1 MGKRGIVSITN
12 EIGDKIAGTLDY
24 DLVDVEF
31 VKDHGNYFLRVYIDK
46 EGGVSLEDC
55 QRMSEELS
63 FELDKQDPI
72 DIPYYL
78 EVSSPGLDRPLKNDK
93 DFDRNLGKEVEIR
106 LYKAM
111 DNRKRLEGVLNKYDD
126 NNFYVEIENEGVLD
140 IPRELVS
147 LIRLVIKF

>member
-12 EIGDKIAGTLDY
+12 EIGEKIAETLDY

-31 VKDHGNYFLRVYIDK
+31 VKDHGNYFLRIYIDK

-63 FELDKQDPI
+63 FELDKQDLI

-78 EVSSPGLDRPLKNDK
+78 EVSSPGLDRPLKRDK

-126 NNFYVEIENEGVLD
+126 DNFYIEIENEGVLD